1 MDTMIMAIDPG
12 SQQSAYCVVDH
23 DCRPVR
29 FGKIGNT
36 ELLHNLGKVDRLA
49 DIDRCVIEWIS
60 SYGMPVG
67 EEVFDTAFWVG
78 RFYQT
83 VDWTIPCQLIKR
95 GPVKLH
101 HCGSS
106 RAKDANIT
114 QALVD
119 RFTPGQPNHG
129 KGTKKDPGWFHGFFQ
144 DIWQAYALAV
154 YALDTAKVPA

>member
-1 MDTMIMAIDPG
+1 MIMAIDPG
-12 SQQSAYCVVDH
+12 PTESAYCLIDS
-23 DCRPVR
+23 DCRPDS
-29 FGKIGNT
+29 FGKIDNN
-36 ELLHNLGKVDRLA
+36 ELVTHMAGVSA
-49 DIDRCVIEWIS
+49 DQVVIEWIS

-78 RFYQT
+78 RFYQRLIRLGIT
-83 VDWTIPCQLIKR
+83 PKLIKR
-95 GPVKLH
+95 GPIKMHL
-101 HCGSS
+101 CGSS

-129 KGTKKDPGWFHGFFQ
+129 KGTKANPGFFWGFKA
-144 DIWQAYALAV
+144 DIWASFALAV